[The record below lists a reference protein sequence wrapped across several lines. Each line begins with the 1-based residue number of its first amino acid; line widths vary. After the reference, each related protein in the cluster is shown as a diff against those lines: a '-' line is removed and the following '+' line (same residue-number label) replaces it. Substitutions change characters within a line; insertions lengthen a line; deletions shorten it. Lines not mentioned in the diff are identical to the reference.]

1 MALISAATFDQLFS
15 IHYKRVRNYVM
26 SLCGNSSDAEDI
38 TQDAFIRAYR
48 LYETFDQRSPFEV
61 WIKVIARNQY
71 LSLLRRRR
79 SRVTTI
85 TPEGEGFEDP
95 MDRAPAKDISPEE
108 ILIRK
113 ETDPI
118 LAASLS
124 QLSSSDQMILKMI
137 AVEERPYADVA
148 IQLGVPLG
156 TVKSRYS
163 RLLKVARSKYT
174 SVHLQREYV
183 GANS

>member
-1 MALISAATFDQLFS
+1 MATINAAAFDQLFS

-26 SLCGNSSDAEDI
+26 SLCGNSSDADDI

-48 LYETFDQRSPFEV
+48 LYDTFDQRSPFEV
-61 WIKVIARNQY
+61 WLKVIARNQY
-71 LSLLRRRR
+71 LSMLRRRR

-85 TPEGEGFEDP
+85 TPEGEGYDDP
-95 MDRAPAKDISPEE
+95 MARAAAKDISPEE
-108 ILIRK
+108 ILLRK
-113 ETDPI
+113 EPDPV

-124 QLSSSDQMILKMI
+124 QLSGSDQLILKMI

-148 IQLGVPLG
+148 VHLGVPLG

-174 SVHLQREYV
+174 SVHLQREF
-183 GANS
+183 ANASS